1 MAESRGSSRSSYDDF
16 STEVL
21 PPPGPTNASRLHGV
35 VKTTDTFEHP
45 THIVTRTVIRPCP
58 SHSLFSLPFK
68 RRSFSPGSK
77 PGSKSLIGMPES
89 PPVPDA
95 RSAFEEELDSSIKR
109 WQDEK
114 EGRDAVD
121 IYVIVDHEASYE
133 ESWRSLVQEVHYN
146 HRPPSREL
154 SSACGRW

>member
-1 MAESRGSSRSSYDDF
+1 
-16 STEVL
+16 
-21 PPPGPTNASRLHGV
+21 
-35 VKTTDTFEHP
+35 
-45 THIVTRTVIRPCP
+45 
-58 SHSLFSLPFK
+58 
-68 RRSFSPGSK
+68 
-77 PGSKSLIGMPES
+77 MPES